1 MAANFPYF
9 KFTAT
14 EWLTG
19 NITYEDYEL
28 QGIFINICAIYW
40 HRDGNITLDE
50 LKKRIKSERL
60 AELSERFFSVSN
72 GLISIRFLDE
82 QLITA
87 KHKSKI
93 NSKNGKKGGRPKAA
107 LSLEEKPNAL
117 ISLTETKAKKS
128 NKEEEEEKEE
138 ELNKNIHT
146 LLPSADHSIP
156 QSEIDRFNHYSS
168 WAAENAPKLLKI
180 KKPLTAKQFVDI
192 RSRYSL
198 EQFKEVCLAMEAK
211 KDFLS
216 KYDNLNLTMQSWLKR
231 QFGAGGNS
239 QPPPKIPLQ
248 KGIEMPEL
256 VTPVVDFLVNGQ

>member
-19 NITYEDYEL
+19 DIIYEDYEL
-28 QGIFINICAIYW
+28 QGIFINVCAIYW
-40 HRDGNITLDE
+40 NRDGKITIDE
-50 LKKRIKSERL
+50 MKKRIKSERL
-60 AELSERFFSVSN
+60 AELSGGFFSVSD
-72 GLISIRFLDE
+72 GLISIAFLDE

-87 KHKSKI
+87 KHVSKI
-93 NSKNGKKGGRPKAA
+93 NSKNGKKGGRPKA
-107 LSLEEKPNAL
+107 LIPLEEKAVGL
-117 ISLTETKAKKS
+117 IPFNETITKKS

-138 ELNKNIHT
+138 EVENVHT
-146 LLPSADHSIP
+146 LSPSVKPSIS

-180 KKPLTAKQFVDI
+180 KKPLTATQLSDI
-192 RSRYSL
+192 RSKYSA

-216 KYDNLNLTMQSWLKR
+216 KYDNLNLTMRSWLKR
-231 QFGAGGNS
+231 QFGDGGS
-239 QPPPKIPLQ
+239 SEPPPKIPLQ
-248 KGIEMPEL
+248 KGIQMPKL
-256 VTPVVDFLVNGQ
+256 VTPVVNFEDAI